1 MFVGLL
7 TSALVKWAVLGAIL
21 SIGACTIYKQIGDR
35 AVNKALVKGQKEKVE
50 QRKDA
55 LETAQK
61 RKKEYIKKSAKY
73 PVKGKGLTP
82 EQKLENAAKRFQ

>member
-21 SIGACTIYKQIGDR
+21 SIGACTIYKKIGDN
-35 AVNKALVKGQKEKVE
+35 AVDKALMKGQEQKVE